1 MSAGNY
7 DPQNQAPQAGYPPP
21 AGQQYPPA
29 PPAGQQYPPAP
40 PAGYGQPYQGAPA
53 QSKAMAIASLVL
65 GIVSLF
71 LFGIIAGPLAIIFGA
86 LRVKP
91 GSAGRGMAIAG
102 IVLGALGT
110 IGAIVLLAIVGHMY
124 A

>member
-1 MSAGNY
+1 MSAGYY
-7 DPQNQAPQAGYPPP
+7 DPQNQAQQAGYP
-21 AGQQYPPA
+21 

-40 PAGYGQPYQGAPA
+40 PAGYGQPYQQAPA
-53 QSKAMAIASLVL
+53 QSKAMAITSLVL

>member
-1 MSAGNY
+1 MTAGDY
-7 DPQNQAPQAGYPPP
+7 DPQNQAQQGGYPPP

-29 PPAGQQYPPAP
+29 PPVS
-40 PAGYGQPYQGAPA
+40 YGQPYQQQQA

-71 LFGIIAGPLAIIFGA
+71 LFGLIAGPLAIIFGA

-110 IGAIVLLAIVGHMY
+110 IGAIVLLSIVGHMY

>member
-7 DPQNQAPQAGYPPP
+7 DPQNQAQQGGYP
-21 AGQQYPPA
+21 

-40 PAGYGQPYQGAPA
+40 PAGYGQPYQQPA
-53 QSKAMAIASLVL
+53 QSKGLAVASLVL

-102 IVLGALGT
+102 IILGALGI
-110 IGAIVLLAIVGHMY
+110 IGYIVLLSVLGHMY

>member
-7 DPQNQAPQAGYPPP
+7 DPQNQA
-21 AGQQYPPA
+21 QQGGFP

-40 PAGYGQPYQGAPA
+40 PAGYGEPYQQPPS

-65 GIVSLF
+65 GIVSLL

-102 IVLGALGT
+102 IILGALGT
-110 IGAIVLLAIVGHMY
+110 IGAIVLLAIAGHMY